1 VPVSV
6 SSGSLEPVG
15 LKEALR
21 ELNKIDKKA
30 RLQVTKDYKEIV
42 APVIRDAQAMTPNS
56 PPLSG
61 MKYSW
66 KPGGRAGVFPWQDNQ
81 SDKAMKAFVSG
92 KKPRTYGQFTSGLA
106 TFGIR
111 WNHPDALVV
120 EMSGK
125 GSAPTPRGQQMVREL
140 NARFG
145 PPGRFLWKAYVRNE
159 QQVLNKVEQ
168 LIKDVMRQV
177 QDGLR

>member
-1 VPVSV
+1 
-6 SSGSLEPVG
+6 VG

-30 RLQVTKDYKEIV
+30 RLQVTKDYKDIV
-42 APVIRDAQAMTPNS
+42 AGVIQDAQAMTPS
-56 PPLSG
+56 LPPLSG
-61 MKYSW
+61 MQYSW
-66 KPGGRAGVFPWQDNQ
+66 KPGGRAGVFPWQDNK

-92 KKPRTYGQFTSGLA
+92 KKPRTYGQYTSGLA

-125 GSAPTPRGQQMVREL
+125 GPVPTQRGQQMVREL
-140 NARFG
+140 NARYG
-145 PPGRFLWKAYVRNE
+145 LPGRFLWKAYLKHE
-159 QQVLNKVEQ
+159 AEVLANVEK
-168 LIKDVMRQV
+168 LIKNVMKQV
-177 QDGLR
+177 QDKMR